1 MNLSMDK
8 PSILR
13 VVVWL
18 ITAINMV
25 LAHYGVLFFIPS
37 EFWAPIIADGV
48 FLIWSAYIGY
58 KNNYLSPRGKLQK
71 QALIREG
78 LYRPNK

>member
-1 MNLSMDK
+1 MMTIDK

-13 VVVWL
+13 TVIWL
-18 ITAINMV
+18 IAAVNMICT
-25 LAHYGVLFFIPS
+25 HYGIHFFIPS
-37 EFWAPIIADGV
+37 DFWAPIIADGV

-71 QALIREG
+71 QALIKRG
-78 LYRPNK
+78 LYYKNK

>member
-1 MNLSMDK
+1 MNLTMDK

-18 ITAINMV
+18 IAAVNMV

-37 EFWAPIIADGV
+37 EFWAPYISDGV

-71 QALIREG
+71 QVLIQRG

>member
-1 MNLSMDK
+1 MNLKMDK

-13 VVVWL
+13 VIVWL
-18 ITAINMV
+18 ITAINLV

-37 EFWAPIIADGV
+37 EFWAPIISDGV

-58 KNNYLSPRGKLQK
+58 KNNYLSHRGKLQK
-71 QALIREG
+71 QALIQRG
-78 LYRPNK
+78 LYKSNK

>member
-1 MNLSMDK
+1 MNLKMDK

-13 VVVWL
+13 IVIWVL
-18 ITAINMV
+18 TAMNII
-25 LAHYGVLFFIPS
+25 LAHYGKSLIPS
-37 EFWAPIIADGV
+37 DFWAPIIADGV
-48 FLIWSAYIGY
+48 FLIWTAYIGY

-71 QALIREG
+71 QALISKG

>member
-1 MNLSMDK
+1 MDLK
-8 PSILR
+8 MDQPSILR
-13 VVVWL
+13 VVIWMIAAV
-18 ITAINMV
+18 NMV

-37 EFWAPIIADGV
+37 DFWAPIIADVV
-48 FLIWSAYIGY
+48 FLIWSAYVGY

-71 QALIREG
+71 QELIRRG